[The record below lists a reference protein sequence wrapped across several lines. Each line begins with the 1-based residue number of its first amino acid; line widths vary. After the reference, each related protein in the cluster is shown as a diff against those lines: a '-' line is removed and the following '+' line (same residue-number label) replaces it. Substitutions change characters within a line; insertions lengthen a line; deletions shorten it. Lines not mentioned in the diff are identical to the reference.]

1 LKEIPDQ
8 AIRLLHIFHERYRI
22 LKVIGKGGMGTV
34 YLAEDLRLK
43 GKQWAIKEIKLTQDN
58 YQQFIDEAKMLIAL
72 KHSYLPNI
80 VDYYPPNELGYSYL
94 VMDYIDGSNL
104 NDLFDNSNK
113 VITLQKVLKY
123 SLQICDLLDYLHNK
137 QQVPIIYRD
146 LKPSNIMIDEQD
158 NVRLIDFGIARSYK
172 KGKKEDTVQMG
183 TIGFAAPEQFE
194 NIQTDHRADIY
205 SLGAVLY
212 YLLSQGHFYHSSQK
226 PLNYFRKD
234 LSHDLIWIIRRMLMA
249 DPNERYQNIKEV
261 KKELEY
267 LLEDIFNDS
276 TEEIPQRNNVV
287 FFEKALYKDSYSI
300 LTPKLIVVANLSK
313 RAGSTFLSLNL
324 AKYLS
329 DLNILTSVLEM
340 PFEPYI
346 FDNIGL
352 QHRLGK
358 GAFEEDFNFYSYPHI
373 IYTGERVERER
384 EIIDEGVIWMVA
396 DPRKDVIGKESWS
409 YHHMMK
415 YIYSSRKASVTILDV
430 GNYLEH
436 QSIEP
441 VLEEADLILVVIDP
455 MPAEIMMNS
464 QRLTKILSAKRTSL
478 SYEFVVN
485 RYTKGVDKNE
495 LIDVLKLEPLAFIP
509 AVDLNYIHKAAYDCK
524 IPYSFQEVKE
534 TLDKPFYGIISKLL
548 PNQFFN
554 QRKNNLKKNIFTRWS
569 LRSD

>member
-1 LKEIPDQ
+1 MPEQ
-8 AIRLLHIFHERYRI
+8 AIKLLHIFHERYRI

-43 GKQWAIKEIKLTQDN
+43 GKQWAIKEINLTQDN
-58 YQQFIDEAKMLIAL
+58 YQQFIDEAKILISL

-104 NDLFDNSNK
+104 NDLFDNHNK
-113 VITLQKVLKY
+113 MMSLQKILKY

-183 TIGFAAPEQFE
+183 TVGFAAPEQFE
-194 NIQTDHRADIY
+194 NRQTDHRADIY

-212 YLLSQGHFYHSSQK
+212 YLLSQGHFYHTSQK

-234 LSHDLIWIIRRMLMA
+234 LSHDLIWIIRRMLMTE
-249 DPNERYQNIKEV
+249 PNERYQNIKEV
-261 KKELEY
+261 KKELEF
-267 LLEDIFNDS
+267 LLDDIFNDS
-276 TEEIPQRNNVV
+276 TEEIPLKNDFIFHGKTHLNNSFSV
-287 FFEKALYKDSYSI
+287 LN
-300 LTPKLIVVANLSK
+300 PKLIVVANLSK

-324 AKYLS
+324 AKYLT
-329 DLNILTSVLEM
+329 DLNILTSILEL

-352 QHRLGK
+352 QHRLSK
-358 GAFEEDFNFYSYPHI
+358 GSMEEEYNFYSYPHVI
-373 IYTGERVERER
+373 SIGEKIKRGKET
-384 EIIDEGVIWMVA
+384 IDDGIIWMVA
-396 DPRKDVIGKESWS
+396 DPRKNIISEDNWS

-415 YIYSSRKASVTILDV
+415 YLYSSKKASVTILDV
-430 GNYLEH
+430 GNYIEH
-436 QSIEP
+436 TSIEP

-464 QRLTKILSAKRTSL
+464 QRLTKLLSTKRASTN
-478 SYEFVVN
+478 YEFVIN
-485 RYTKGVDKNE
+485 RYTKGVNKKE
-495 LIDVLKLEPLAFIP
+495 LMDVLQFEPLAYIP
-509 AVDLNYIHKAAYDCK
+509 VIDLSLIHKAAYDCR
-524 IPYSFQEVKE
+524 IPYSFQEVKVI
-534 TLDKPFYGIISKLL
+534 LDKPFYSVISKIL
-548 PNQFFN
+548 PEQLFN
-554 QRKNNLKKNIFTRWS
+554 QKNNRLKKTFFTRWS

>member
-1 LKEIPDQ
+1 MPDQ
-8 AIRLLHIFHERYRI
+8 AIKLLHVFHERYRI

-34 YLAEDLRLK
+34 YLADDLRLK

-58 YQQFIDEAKMLIAL
+58 YQQFIDEAKMLISL

-80 VDYYPPNELGYSYL
+80 VDYYPPNEIGYSYL
-94 VMDYIDGSNL
+94 VMDYIAGSNL
-104 NDLFDNSNK
+104 SDLFDNYNK
-113 VITLQKVLKY
+113 VMPLQKVLKY

-137 QQVPIIYRD
+137 QQAPIIYRD

-183 TIGFAAPEQFE
+183 TVGFAAPEQFE
-194 NIQTDHRADIY
+194 NKQTDHRADIY

-212 YLLSQGHFYHSSQK
+212 YLLSQGHLYHSSQK

-234 LSHDLIWIIRRMLMA
+234 LSHDLIWIIRRMLMT

-276 TEEIPQRNNVV
+276 TEEISFKTFSLQ
-287 FFEKALYKDSYSI
+287 EKTLSSNSYSL

-313 RAGSTFLSLNL
+313 RAGSTFISLNL
-324 AKYLS
+324 AKYLT
-329 DLNILTSVLEM
+329 DLNILTSILEI

-352 QHRLGK
+352 QHRLSK
-358 GAFEEDFNFYSYPHI
+358 GVADEKFNFYSYPHAI
-373 IYTGERVERER
+373 CNGDKVERGKGVV
-384 EIIDEGVIWMVA
+384 DEGIIWMVA
-396 DPRKDVIGKESWS
+396 DPRNNIIAEENWS
-409 YHHMMK
+409 YLHMMK
-415 YIYSSRKASVTILDV
+415 YIYSSKKASVTILDV
-430 GNYLEH
+430 GNYIEH
-436 QSIEP
+436 PSVEP
-441 VLEEADLILVVIDP
+441 VLEEADLILVIIDP

-464 QRLTKILSAKRTSL
+464 QKLTKLLSVKKAASN
-478 SYEFVVN
+478 YEFVVN
-485 RYTKGVDKNE
+485 RFTKGVDKKE
-495 LIDVLKLEPLAFIP
+495 LMDVLQFEPLAYIP
-509 AVDLNYIHKAAYDCK
+509 AIDLNLIHKSAYDCR
-524 IPYSFQEVKE
+524 IPYSFPEVKAI
-534 TLDKPFYGIISKLL
+534 LDNPFYNIISKLL
-548 PNQFFN
+548 PEQLFN
-554 QRKNNLKKNIFTRWS
+554 QKNNRLKKNFFIRWS